1 MFRVLPANFFVPL
14 SSQNKT
20 VYWDCICKLFS
31 VMEHQLSFGVERDVL
46 VDELEYYFD
55 QSAAADLAEEEFAG
69 ADSRGKANGVLR
81 RLEYYGWLEV
91 ETDKSY
97 VQRVNFKE
105 YAVRLMKT
113 LLEIE

>member
-14 SSQNKT
+14 SAQNKT

-46 VDELEYYFD
+46 VDELEYYFE

-69 ADSRGKANGVLR
+69 TDSRGEGKRCFKTAGVL
-81 RLEYYGWLEV
+81 WM
-91 ETDKSY
+91 
-97 VQRVNFKE
+97 
-105 YAVRLMKT
+105 A
-113 LLEIE
+113 